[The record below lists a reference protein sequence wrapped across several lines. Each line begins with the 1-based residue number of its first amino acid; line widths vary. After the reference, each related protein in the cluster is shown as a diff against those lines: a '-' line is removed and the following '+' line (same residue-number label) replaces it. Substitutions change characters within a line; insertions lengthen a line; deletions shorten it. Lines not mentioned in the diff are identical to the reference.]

1 MGEIKFEVL
10 IPNESLYDL
19 IEKND
24 CLKNKYILSE
34 INDFEDQL
42 EECECIVHGSVIL
55 PPYYWNHRK
64 KYKLIVHPENKR
76 LYTDRKYHE
85 RYFRKLKK

>member
-24 CLKNKYILSE
+24 CLKKQIYS
-34 INDFEDQL
+34 F
-42 EECECIVHGSVIL
+42 
-55 PPYYWNHRK
+55 
-64 KYKLIVHPENKR
+64 
-76 LYTDRKYHE
+76 
-85 RYFRKLKK
+85 

>member
-34 INDFEDQL
+34 INDFNTKRNPQAL
-42 EECECIVHGSVIL
+42 PVVRQCVLHGQ
-55 PPYYWNHRK
+55 
-64 KYKLIVHPENKR
+64 
-76 LYTDRKYHE
+76 
-85 RYFRKLKK
+85 

>member
-1 MGEIKFEVL
+1 MIMGEIKFEVL

-34 INDFEDQL
+34 INDFED
-42 EECECIVHGSVIL
+42 GSWR
-55 PPYYWNHRK
+55 Y
-64 KYKLIVHPENKR
+64 
-76 LYTDRKYHE
+76 E
-85 RYFRKLKK
+85 RFNNYIE

>member
-24 CLKNKYILSE
+24 CLKTNI
-34 INDFEDQL
+34 F
-42 EECECIVHGSVIL
+42 
-55 PPYYWNHRK
+55 
-64 KYKLIVHPENKR
+64 
-76 LYTDRKYHE
+76 
-85 RYFRKLKK
+85 FLK

>member
-19 IEKND
+19 IVKND

-34 INDFEDQL
+34 INDFED
-42 EECECIVHGSVIL
+42 GSWRYERFNNYIMNNVALTMLSI
-55 PPYYWNHRK
+55 NKSDFRRK
-64 KYKLIVHPENKR
+64 SQIRVTIMRRP
-76 LYTDRKYHE
+76 
-85 RYFRKLKK
+85 

>member
-19 IEKND
+19 IENND

-34 INDFEDQL
+34 INDFEDGLAIRKIQQL
-42 EECECIVHGSVIL
+42 YNE
-55 PPYYWNHRK
+55 
-64 KYKLIVHPENKR
+64 
-76 LYTDRKYHE
+76 
-85 RYFRKLKK
+85 

>member
-34 INDFEDQL
+34 INDFED
-42 EECECIVHGSVIL
+42 GS
-55 PPYYWNHRK
+55 
-64 KYKLIVHPENKR
+64 
-76 LYTDRKYHE
+76 
-85 RYFRKLKK
+85 